1 MEEIKK
7 DNIGLSELDLG
18 QKSIQ
23 TNLAEA
29 EINLLEPGKYRVVRR
44 NGSVTSYD
52 SEKIKIA
59 MTKAFLAVEG
69 SQAAASSRIHNI
81 TEELT
86 QVVHEKLIRRL
97 PEGGTFHIEDIQ
109 DQVELSL
116 MRSGEH
122 MIMSLISPIIRMLNP
137 INNLASMLKIKVVI

>member
-44 NGSVTSYD
+44 NGSVTNYD
-52 SEKIKIA
+52 
-59 MTKAFLAVEG
+59 
-69 SQAAASSRIHNI
+69 
-81 TEELT
+81 
-86 QVVHEKLIRRL
+86 
-97 PEGGTFHIEDIQ
+97 
-109 DQVELSL
+109 
-116 MRSGEH
+116 
-122 MIMSLISPIIRMLNP
+122 
-137 INNLASMLKIKVVI
+137 